1 MTHVTEDRLVAYA
14 LDDADQMTRGEIETH
29 VAACGEC
36 RESLAELRRVLEA
49 ASELGVPERPAD
61 YGAAVWARLEPRL
74 SDRAGLTT
82 SAKAMVVRRSVMRRR
97 KPRLHVPTAVGSWR
111 PWLAAAAVLLLTI
124 GAFLMGRLSQPAR
137 APVQV
142 ATGTTTASP
151 AASIRERVV
160 LAALSAHL
168 DRTERGLVELVNAD
182 DRGTIDISAEQAWA
196 RDLLDANRLY
206 RQSARGTASP
216 ALVSVLSELEPILL
230 DIVHSPSRLSAD
242 EFQSLRSRI
251 DDRSLVF
258 KVRVTGADL
267 RARQQAL
274 IHAGEKTS

>member
-1 MTHVTEDRLVAYA
+1 MTHVSEEQLVAFA
-14 LDDADQMTRGEIETH
+14 LDDADQSTRGVIETH
-29 VAACGEC
+29 LATCGEC
-36 RESLAELRRVLEA
+36 REALDELRRVLVA
-49 ASELGVPERPAD
+49 ASALEVPERSAD
-61 YGAAVWARLEPRL
+61 YGAEVWARLVPNL
-74 SDRAGLTT
+74 TDRTAR
-82 SAKAMVVRRSVMRRR
+82 VV
-97 KPRLHVPTAVGSWR
+97 SWR

-124 GAFLMGRLSQPAR
+124 GAFLIGRWSHPEQT
-137 APVQV
+137 PVQI
-142 ATGTTTASP
+142 ATATPQSP
-151 AASIRERVV
+151 ASSIRERVV
-160 LAALSAHL
+160 LAALSDHL

-216 ALVSVLSELEPILL
+216 ALVSLLGELEPILL

-258 KVRVTGADL
+258 KVRVTGADV

-274 IHAGEKTS
+274 IHSGEKTS

>member
-1 MTHVTEDRLVAYA
+1 MTHVTEEQLVAYA
-14 LDDADQMTRGEIETH
+14 LDDADADARGEIEGH
-29 VAACGEC
+29 VTSCGEC
-36 RESLAELRRVLEA
+36 CEALAELRRVLQA
-49 ASELGVPERPAD
+49 ASELDVPERSAD
-61 YGAAVWARLEPRL
+61 YGAEVWARLVPQL
-74 SDRAGLTT
+74 PDHAT
-82 SAKAMVVRRSVMRRR
+82 RRV
-97 KPRLHVPTAVGSWR
+97 SWR
-111 PWLAAAAVLLLTI
+111 PWLAAAAVLILAI
-124 GAFLMGRLSQPAR
+124 GAFLTGRWSR
-137 APVQV
+137 APQAPVRL
-142 ATGTTTASP
+142 ATGSTPSP

-160 LAALSAHL
+160 LAALSDHL

-182 DRGTIDISAEQAWA
+182 EGATIDISAEQAWA

-216 ALVSVLSELEPILL
+216 ALVSLLGELEPILL

-242 EFQSLRSRI
+242 EFHALRTRI

-274 IHAGEKTS
+274 IHSGEKS